1 MDAYV
6 SAIIVTHGRRPAIL
20 SRAIDSVLEQKYD
33 DMELIIVNSAPSY
46 DEKEKIDKTLSE
58 YIESN
63 PKIVIKYIVT
73 ETDIN
78 GSAARNIGLSQSKG
92 SLIAFLD
99 DDDEWLPEKLNSQ
112 VINFDE
118 TKDIVFSD
126 YLVESED
133 GTSVRFS
140 KTVGEIY
147 EIEKDIIGENLIGS
161 TSFPMIRRT
170 ALEKISGFDETM
182 ESNQEW
188 DIWIRMALFEL
199 KIVRID
205 DILGIKHMSE
215 FSITSD
221 KEKRILGWERLFEK
235 NKAVYKNNPR
245 LHSKA
250 LCIYS
255 RELKSKG
262 CIFRSFLIMIRAGL
276 ERVRCIIYRPRYNK
290 KYRSS

>member
-1 MDAYV
+1 MDAHV
-6 SAIIVTHGRRPAIL
+6 SVIIVTHGRKSAIL
-20 SRAIDSVLEQKYD
+20 SRSADSVLKQKYD

-46 DEKEKIDKTLSE
+46 DEKEKIDKIVSK

-63 PKIVIKYIVT
+63 PKISIKYIVT
-73 ETDIN
+73 ETDVN
-78 GSAARNIGLSQSKG
+78 GSAARNMGLSQSKG
-92 SLIAFLD
+92 NLIAFLD
-99 DDDEWLPEKLNSQ
+99 DDDEWFPEKLNSQ

-118 TKDIVFSD
+118 TTDIVFSD
-126 YLVESED
+126 YLVDLKD

-140 KTVGEIY
+140 KTVGKIH

-170 ALEKISGFDETM
+170 ALERINGFDEMM

-188 DIWIRMALFEL
+188 DIWIRMALSGS

-205 DILGIKHMSE
+205 DVLAVKHISE

-221 KEKRILGWERLFEK
+221 KERRILGWERLLEK
-235 NKAVYKNNPR
+235 NKTIYRNNPR

-250 LCIYS
+250 LYIYS
-255 RELKSKG
+255 RELKSQG
-262 CIFRSFLIMIRAGL
+262 RIFRSSFVMIKAGL
-276 ERVRCIIYRPRYNK
+276 VRIRCIAHKSRCDREY
-290 KYRSS
+290 